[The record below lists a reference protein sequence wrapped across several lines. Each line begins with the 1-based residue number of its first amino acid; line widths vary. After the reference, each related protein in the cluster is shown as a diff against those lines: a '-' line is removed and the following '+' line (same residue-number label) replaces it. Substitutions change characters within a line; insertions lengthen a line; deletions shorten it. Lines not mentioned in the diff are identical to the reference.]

1 MELCFWL
8 SLFSK
13 LLRFAVVVQD
23 DRRVAHIPINRNE
36 VPEVSILRPGISN
49 LRPKFGHD
57 SKSRLMSIAEP
68 LSGPAKR
75 NPLLREY
82 HRRLVSN
89 KTVNSVRP
97 LMFR

>member
-36 VPEVSILRPGISN
+36 VPEVSILRPSISN

-57 SKSRLMSIAEP
+57 SKSRF
-68 LSGPAKR
+68 
-75 NPLLREY
+75 
-82 HRRLVSN
+82 VSN
-89 KTVNSVRP
+89 SPRP
-97 LMFR
+97 SKAESSAPGGSPPIGK